1 MSTTTNTTDAAR
13 ILAAIRR
20 SWPQRWPWFLALAA
34 FLLLVTGPKTSEEL
48 TDWRPRGPSG
58 GKIGLLRRR
67 SGPQDTRRYDRGV

>member
-34 FLLLVTGPKTSEEL
+34 FLLLVTGCGL
-48 TDWRPRGPSG
+48 YLAGLSG
-58 GKIGLLRRR
+58 LA
-67 SGPQDTRRYDRGV
+67 D